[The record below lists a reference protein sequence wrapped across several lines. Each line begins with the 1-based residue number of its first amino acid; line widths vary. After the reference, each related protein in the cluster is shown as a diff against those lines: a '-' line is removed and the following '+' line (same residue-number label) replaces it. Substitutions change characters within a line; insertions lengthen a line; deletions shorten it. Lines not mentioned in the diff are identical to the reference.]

1 MNRESAER
9 TVGIVRV
16 IALRVVTI
24 TILVATLLHARAVR
38 ADNVDTLIGQL
49 DDDSDRVR
57 ISAVLALT
65 KQADARAID
74 GLAKRLRD
82 DSVKNIRSLA
92 AKALGT
98 IVTDKVKGRQRQTAI
113 DALSKAEQSDSEEI
127 VKVNA
132 KRSLDQIGAS
142 SSTPAPRPSGGGGGG
157 IYVNFGP
164 MSSKTGTDDAKHR
177 ALMQKTGTTTLNKV
191 ASQMVT
197 NWPGGKVPTKQ
208 DLDKKGF
215 QGFFVDGTL
224 TELKVVQSG
233 SSAKVSCKV
242 NMLLASFPDKSMFGF
257 LNGGAAVQASSSPS
271 EIALAGD
278 DCVAAVIESLITKQI
293 VPTINSKAGP

>member
-9 TVGIVRV
+9 TEGIVRANASRV
-16 IALRVVTI
+16 VAITTLIIALLIGRPV
-24 TILVATLLHARAVR
+24 H

-49 DDDSDRVR
+49 EDDSDRVR

-65 KQADARAID
+65 KQSDPRAIEA
-74 GLAKRLRD
+74 LAGRLLG

-98 IVTDKVKGRQRQTAI
+98 IVTDRVKGRPRQVAI
-113 DALSKAEQSDSEEI
+113 DALSKAAQGDKEEI

-132 KRSLDQIGAS
+132 QRSLDQIGAS
-142 SSTPAPRPSGGGGGG
+142 APVKSVSGGGGGG
-157 IYVNFGP
+157 GVYVNIGP
-164 MSSKTGTDDAKHR
+164 MSSKTGSDDAKYR
-177 ALMQKTGTTTLNKV
+177 SLMQKTAGLTMNKV
-191 ASQMVT
+191 ASSMAT
-197 NWPGGKVPTKQ
+197 TWPGGSAPSKA
-208 DLDKKGF
+208 DLAKKGV

-224 TELKVVQSG
+224 TELKVDKSG

-242 NMLLASFPDKSMFGF
+242 SMLLASYPDKSMFGF

-271 EIALAGD
+271 ELALAGQ

-293 VPTINSKAGP
+293 VPTIKSKVGP